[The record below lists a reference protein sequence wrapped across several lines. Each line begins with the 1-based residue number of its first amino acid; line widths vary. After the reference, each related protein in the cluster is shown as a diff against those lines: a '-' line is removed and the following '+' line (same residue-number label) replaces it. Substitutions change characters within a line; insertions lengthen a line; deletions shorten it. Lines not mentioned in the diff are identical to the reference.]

1 MPKTQAPAE
10 VRLDH
15 ETFQA
20 GAMPDV
26 LDERDLEYR
35 PRLQPL
41 PDFWPAPKGRPILT
55 QKGNSCTGHA
65 VAAMVNAV
73 LAAKKAAVDEKKA
86 RARKA
91 AAGKVPQV
99 SPYMLYRM
107 ARRYDEFPGEP
118 EAGSSLRGA
127 LKGWYYHGV
136 LLDGQ
141 WPGDPDSDLDL
152 DEDPDLAEQA
162 MRIPLGA
169 FYRVNPFRIDDMQSA
184 ILELTSIAV
193 SAAIHEGWRA
203 PVKAKEPDTDAD
215 IYVINRADNPEP
227 LGGHAFAI
235 VGYNQLGFVV
245 QNSWGEEWGDAGF
258 ATLTYGD
265 WLESA
270 YDAWVA
276 RPGVYSVLP
285 PRIQGRLVSTS
296 SGLAEM
302 PGPEIQRLRD
312 HVVNLGNNGRLSR
325 DGRFVSSAKQIEH
338 MFQNMAEYHERWRD
352 KPREGFDK
360 VRRVVLYA
368 HGGLNDEAGGLDI
381 AYKHLNWWLNNQV
394 YPVTFAWQSG
404 LLETVGNQLGDIF
417 GRASTQR
424 IGFDWREGTD
434 RLVEGLARNRAQ
446 WVWGEMVENAG
457 KASEP
462 LEHELEWAGDPAE
475 EARVLESPGAAVL
488 VSRLQKYVSEQEAAG
503 ESVEVHLAGHSAGSI
518 FLAPLIERLRVAGIP
533 VASLTYLAPA
543 ITTQSWTKEVL
554 PHLKSKQV
562 AKFTSFGLS
571 EKRELDDVCGV
582 GGRDFYFKSLLHL
595 VSRALE
601 RRPKKGRGSERVDV
615 PLVGLKHHARVE
627 ISRGKAFDEVVASV
641 GGELLWAPHT
651 GDVRSNTDSRSHGGF
666 DDDAPTMTSVLVR
679 ILADV
684 APEDLTTYVPNQA
697 LIGKPPSRSSRPSL
711 PSPTLVDGSEATDEA
726 GKRGGTGAGARV
738 KAAAAPPDVDGDEAP
753 DDREELT
760 AITAAMV
767 DKGYRLE

>member
-1 MPKTQAPAE
+1 MPKTQLPAE
-10 VRLDH
+10 VQLSHD
-15 ETFQA
+15 TFQA

-26 LDERDLEYR
+26 FDDRDLAYR

-41 PDFWPAPKGRPILT
+41 PDVWPAPEGRPILA

-73 LAAKKAAVDEKKA
+73 LAAQGKKTPE
-86 RARKA
+86 
-91 AAGKVPQV
+91 GKFLQV

-136 LLDGQ
+136 LPDDD
-141 WPGDPDSDLDL
+141 WPRNPQSDLDL
-152 DEDPDLAEQA
+152 DERPDLAAMA
-162 MRIPLGA
+162 MRFPLGA

-184 ILELTSIAV
+184 ILELTSIVV
-193 SAAIHEGWRA
+193 SAAIHDGWRA
-203 PVKAKEPDTDAD
+203 PVKAIEPDTGDE

-235 VGYNQLGFVV
+235 VGYNQVGFVV
-245 QNSWGEEWGDAGF
+245 QNSWGPQWGGAGF

-276 RPGVYSVLP
+276 RPGVYSILP
-285 PRIQGRLVSTS
+285 PRIQTRLVPTS
-296 SGLAEM
+296 GGLAEM

-325 DGRFVSSAKQIEH
+325 DGRFVSSATQIAH
-338 MFQNMAEYHERWRD
+338 LFDNMAVYHERWRD
-352 KPREGFDK
+352 NPRTGYDT

-404 LLETVGNQLGDIF
+404 LLETVGNQLGDIL
-417 GRASTQR
+417 GRVDAQR

-434 RLVEGLARNRAQ
+434 RLVEGLARSRAQ
-446 WVWGEMVENAG
+446 WVWAEMVENAG
-457 KASEP
+457 AASKP
-462 LEHELEWAGDPAE
+462 LTRPFGWDGSAAE
-475 EARVLESPGAAVL
+475 AKRILDSPGATVF
-488 VSRLQKYVSEQEAAG
+488 VSRLRKYLSQQTAAG
-503 ESVEVHLAGHSAGSI
+503 ESVEVHLVGHSAGSI
-518 FLAPLIERLRVAGIP
+518 FLAPLIGRLQDSEIQ
-533 VASLTYLAPA
+533 VASLSYLAPA
-543 ITTQSWTKEVL
+543 IRIDKWMREVL
-554 PHLKSKQV
+554 PHLEAGQV

-582 GGRDFYFKSLLHL
+582 GGRDFYFKSLLYL

-601 RRPKKGRGSERVDV
+601 RRPKVRQRNERVDV
-615 PLVGLKHHARVE
+615 PLAGLKHHMNVEVTGGETYAEAVERV
-627 ISRGKAFDEVVASV
+627 D
-641 GGELLWAPHT
+641 GELLWSPQA
-651 GDVRSNTDSRSHGGF
+651 GDIGSNTDSRSHGGF
-666 DDDAPTMTSVLVR
+666 DDDAATMTSVLVR
-679 ILADV
+679 ILARVPPDH
-684 APEDLTTYVPNQA
+684 LITYVPNQP
-697 LIGKPPSRSSRPSL
+697 LLDTPPSRAARPSL
-711 PSPTLVDGSEATDEA
+711 PSPPLVDGTEATDEA
-726 GKRGGTGAGARV
+726 GRRGGGAAGGAPA
-738 KAAAAPPDVDGDEAP
+738 AAAAPPGVDS
-753 DDREELT
+753 EENVDTGNLT

-767 DKGYRLE
+767 EKGYQLE